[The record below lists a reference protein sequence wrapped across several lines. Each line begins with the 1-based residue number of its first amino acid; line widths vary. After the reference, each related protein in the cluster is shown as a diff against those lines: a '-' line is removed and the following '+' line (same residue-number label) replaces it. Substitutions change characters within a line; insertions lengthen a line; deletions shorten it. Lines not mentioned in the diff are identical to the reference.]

1 LPRQCAIDDIVLS
14 ISELEKSTRPTRK
27 FFESHIAVAAYITH
41 ILEQEGEIESA
52 SKLRNALVAAHEQM
66 SANESSQNDGS
77 SSMPRIIKNLLIGS
91 GIIAGSAM
99 VSTGLAV
106 GLSAVGAGR
115 IAIDLFG
122 RNEDNEKGDM
132 GNSLSLKERLKMI
145 DEMIGLEAIK
155 NEIHSLVNALS
166 IRALRKSEGLP
177 IVDISNHMVFYGN
190 PGTGKTTLAR
200 ELGEIYRDIG
210 LLSKG
215 HFLEVSRSD
224 LVGQYVGHTARKT
237 TQVLDAALGGILFI
251 DEAYTLVSSSSED
264 FGQEAI
270 DTILTFMENNRE
282 NIVIIA
288 AGYED
293 LMKDF
298 IRSNPG
304 LQSRFGKYFRFE
316 DYSADELFDIFILNA
331 RESCYILGN
340 TAQEHLRNT
349 TSSMVYAKSDT
360 FGNGRVIRNLFE
372 DSLANQANRLSKIES
387 PSIHELKEITADD
400 ISLDHALRLATG
412 EVLA

>member
-1 LPRQCAIDDIVLS
+1 
-14 ISELEKSTRPTRK
+14 
-27 FFESHIAVAAYITH
+27 
-41 ILEQEGEIESA
+41 
-52 SKLRNALVAAHEQM
+52 
-66 SANESSQNDGS
+66 
-77 SSMPRIIKNLLIGS
+77 
-91 GIIAGSAM
+91 
-99 VSTGLAV
+99 
-106 GLSAVGAGR
+106 
-115 IAIDLFG
+115 
-122 RNEDNEKGDM
+122 
-132 GNSLSLKERLKMI
+132 
-145 DEMIGLEAIK
+145 MIGLEAIK

-387 PSIHELKEITADD
+387 PSIHDLKEITAED